1 MGRGQQKSIWT
12 LQIWNLQRCASK
24 LPFLTTFSSEWILNL
39 TVCLS
44 IPRTPHSNVSFRPVT
59 TLQNNCLKSYEGFHW
74 LSTRPFAIWSEKDD
88 YREIAVCG
96 DKTWPWEWKSWFHQ
110 SKLKAFATWQFYITL
125 CCFGIS
131 RGEIQEEEEEDGFDD
146 GGHGGVASWKH
157 DLHALTSATSAKI
170 LGSQKV
176 TSDDEREW
184 GGHNTSTNYDV
195 IYEQSLISWTIV

>member
-1 MGRGQQKSIWT
+1 MENI
-12 LQIWNLQRCASK
+12 
-24 LPFLTTFSSEWILNL
+24 L

-59 TLQNNCLKSYEGFHW
+59 TLQNNHWKSYEGFHW
-74 LSTRPFAIWSEKDD
+74 LSTRPFDLRKMITVRLRSVVTKRGPENG
-88 YREIAVCG
+88 R
-96 DKTWPWEWKSWFHQ
+96 SWFHK

-157 DLHALTSATSAKI
+157 DLHALTSATSAKN